1 MTDTYNPYA
10 ILADPEAHPIHK
22 DYARINIGIRD
33 RGERWAKCLNC
44 GSPYQI
50 TKEWTN
56 ETVCSDACGDE
67 FDDYLNGDLR

>member
-1 MTDTYNPYA
+1 MSYIYNPDA

-33 RGERWAKCLNC
+33 RGERWAKCPNC

-50 TKEWTN
+50 TEEWTDG
-56 ETVCSDACGDE
+56 TFCSAACGDA
-67 FDDYLNGDLR
+67 FDDYLGGDLR